1 MAKSL
6 EAHDK
11 LLIDIFSDEYQFEI
25 PDYQRPYSWTTEQAG
40 ELLSDLLT
48 AMDDFTETGDR
59 DAFYFL
65 GSIVLIKD
73 DRNPISQVVDG
84 QQRLSTLTILFAAL
98 RALIPDRADAI
109 TTFLY
114 TKGRGVRR
122 NTPHAYR
129 LKAFQDDADFFRDNI
144 QEPGGIERLAHSNEK
159 LADSRKNMRDNAI
172 HFLKELSELDM
183 QQREDLFEF
192 IAENCSMV
200 VISTP
205 NFESAYR
212 IFSVLNNRGLALF
225 PSDILKAEILGK
237 IRKKFSED
245 KSNEYAKKW
254 TKIEKDLTRNG
265 FVDLLGHIRMLYAKK
280 KQSTILSKEFSE
292 FVGSKYEAEDL
303 IDKVIIPYA
312 EIYGYL
318 KHQNFA
324 ATAGAEEVNEQAS
337 HLDAV
342 DWKDWVAPALLYF
355 NKFKTQPAL
364 VADFLKRLERI
375 SYYLLITKAG
385 FNTRIEAFKAIISDI
400 EKDGFNGDCSN
411 LASLQLDE
419 NQKRDFRNT
428 LNGDIYRR
436 LPRARTALILRLENL
451 MTDKS
456 VKVEYRNY
464 SIEHVLPQTPAED
477 SIWLTNFPD
486 RDHREEW
493 TQRLANL
500 VPLHS
505 KKNPAA
511 SNYDFETKKNVY
523 FAGRDDTISPF
534 VLTQDVRI
542 QTEWTPAV
550 LEDRQQRLLGKLCKH
565 WELN

>member
-25 PDYQRPYSWTTEQAG
+25 PDYQRPYSWTTDQAG
-40 ELLSDLLT
+40 ELLSDLLA
-48 AMDDFTETGDR
+48 AMNDFAETGNK

-65 GSIVLIKD
+65 GSIVLIKA

-98 RALIPDRADAI
+98 RVLIPDRANEI
-109 TTFLY
+109 TSFLY
-114 TKGRGVRR
+114 KQARIIKD
-122 NTPHAYR
+122 NTPNSYR
-129 LKAFQDDADFFRDNI
+129 LRAIEEDVKFFEENI
-144 QEPGGIERLAHSNEK
+144 QDAGGIERLAASNEK
-159 LADSRKNMRDNAI
+159 LTDSRKNMRDNAV
-172 HFLKELSELDM
+172 HLLKELSKLDIK
-183 QQREDLFEF
+183 QRENLFLF
-192 IAENCSMV
+192 IAERCSMV

-212 IFSVLNNRGLALF
+212 IFSVLNNRGLDLY
-225 PSDILKAEILGK
+225 PTDILKAEILGK
-237 IRKKFSED
+237 IRKKFNET
-245 KSNEYAKKW
+245 KSTEYAKKW
-254 TKIEKDLTRNG
+254 TKIERGLTRNG
-265 FVDLLGHIRMLYAKK
+265 FVDLLGHIRMLYAKQ

-355 NKFKTQPAL
+355 NKFKAQPTL

-400 EKDGFNGDCSN
+400 EKDDFDGDCSN

-419 NQKRDFRNT
+419 NQKRDFRNA

-456 VKVEYRNY
+456 VKVQYRNY

-486 RDHREEW
+486 PDHRDEW
-493 TQRLANL
+493 TQKLANL

-534 VLTQDVRI
+534 VLTQDVRNVA
-542 QTEWTPAV
+542 EWTPEV
-550 LEDRQQRLLGKLCKH
+550 LKDRQEKLLGRLYKH